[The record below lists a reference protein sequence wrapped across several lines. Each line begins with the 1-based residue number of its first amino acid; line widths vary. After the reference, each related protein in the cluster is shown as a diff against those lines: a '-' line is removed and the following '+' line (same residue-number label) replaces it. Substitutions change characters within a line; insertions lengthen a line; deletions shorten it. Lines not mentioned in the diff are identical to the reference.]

1 MGGLLVL
8 GLVVL
13 SVSGVYS
20 HSLRYYYMGISVP
33 GPGLPAYS
41 SIGYVD
47 DREIVNYN
55 SDSGRTRPKVQWMEK
70 LEPEYWEEQTEI
82 SKQAETA
89 FRLNVKTLMERF
101 NQTGGFHIVQVMSGC
116 ELRDDGGITGYSQ
129 YGYDGR
135 EFLALDTRTWTF
147 VPTMAQAQ
155 ITAQRW
161 NSPDIQEGERN
172 KNYLEN
178 ICIEY
183 LKKHVENGRE
193 DLERRVRPQVKVS
206 AQEKGDTMKLHC
218 QVYGFHPRAV
228 DVKWMKNKEDE
239 VPSYETTHVLP
250 NPDGTYQ
257 IRVSA
262 EVTPKDGD
270 RYSCYVDHSSLE
282 KALYTVWEPEK
293 SRVWVIAV
301 VVAVVA
307 VALLG
312 IGGFILCTNPENI
325 SGMVAG
331 PSSPAGHPS
340 PFRPSLAMEGEVS
353 PPGGADLVGE
363 LTQSGYPILGDT
375 FLASLGGGT
384 PLPLAIMQC
393 GDPGMP
399 VPLVLVAASGFGHI
413 LQIMPE
419 PNGSPECFGH
429 NWLEK
434 KKRRILEV

>member
-1 MGGLLVL
+1 MS
-8 GLVVL
+8 L
-13 SVSGVYS
+13 SDS
-20 HSLRYYYMGISVP
+20 HSLRYYYMVVSAP
-33 GPGLPAYS
+33 GSGLPEYS
-41 SIGYVD
+41 EIGYVD

-55 SDSGRTRPKVQWMEK
+55 SDSSRYRPKVQWMKKMED
-70 LEPEYWEEQTEI
+70 EYWEENTQRAKGNE
-82 SKQAETA
+82 AV
-89 FRLNVKTLMERF
+89 FRHNVRIAMERF
-101 NQTGGFHIVQVMSGC
+101 NQSRGFHIVQVMSGC

-135 EFLALDTRTWTF
+135 EFMALDTRTWTY

-183 LKKHVENGRE
+183 LKKHVEIGRE

-206 AQEKGDTMKLHC
+206 GHEKGDTMKLHC

-228 DVKWMKNKEDE
+228 DVKWMKNKKDE
-239 VPSYETTHVLP
+239 VPSYETTDVLP

-293 SRVWVIAV
+293 SSVWVIAV
-301 VVAVVA
+301 VVAVVG

-312 IGGFILCTNPENI
+312 IGGFIFYRRKKTVYKATNT
-325 SGMVAG
+325 SDT
-331 PSSPAGHPS
+331 SSDSNNPAN
-340 PFRPSLAMEGEVS
+340 A
-353 PPGGADLVGE
+353 
-363 LTQSGYPILGDT
+363 
-375 FLASLGGGT
+375 
-384 PLPLAIMQC
+384 
-393 GDPGMP
+393 
-399 VPLVLVAASGFGHI
+399 
-413 LQIMPE
+413 
-419 PNGSPECFGH
+419 
-429 NWLEK
+429 
-434 KKRRILEV
+434 